1 MFHSSDNLRSN
12 KISDYVK
19 YLKLDTQ
26 IVLESGFAFDD
37 CVIAYETY
45 GQLNVEK
52 NNAILIC
59 HAISGDSH
67 VSKHDDN
74 DADGW
79 WDIMVGP
86 GLYIDTNKYFVI
98 SSNILGGCMGTTGPN
113 HINEKTGDYWGSDFP
128 EISVSDMVLVQSK
141 LIEYLEIDKL
151 LCVIGGSLGAYQSIE
166 WGVRFPDK
174 LHSVISL
181 AGGPRLTSQ
190 GIAFDII
197 GRNAIR
203 RDPYFN
209 DGQYYKQS
217 EGPNT
222 GLALARMLGHI
233 TYLSEESMS
242 EKFDHDRYDPKDVD
256 TDFEKEF
263 SVGSYLAYQGDKF
276 VERFDPNSYI
286 TLSKAMDK
294 FDLGKNSSEISVNLT
309 GKNLKWFLMS
319 FTSDWLFP
327 SSLSEE
333 LTRALIIAK
342 EEVSYIEIPSNCGHD
357 AFLLDDDI
365 KYYGNYVNNFIE
377 NIANDLNVIKNQEY
391 HPDRKISERQDYNII
406 LEFLDNS
413 KRIIDLGCG
422 DGDLLYEIKKIGN
435 ANKILGIDNNLE
447 SLLNASKKGIPVLGL
462 DLNNDLHLINDNQ
475 FDVAILSLTL
485 QSIIEVETVLLEI
498 CRISSKV
505 ILSFPNFAYEPLR
518 KMLYEEGRAPKHTGV
533 LKYEWYNS
541 PNKRYMS
548 ILDFEEFC
556 NIKNFNIINSKYLN
570 TDQNKFIS
578 ENYNFNADLGI
589 FMISKDN

>member
-1 MFHSSDNLRSN
+1 MCIR
-12 KISDYVK
+12 
-19 YLKLDTQ
+19 
-26 IVLESGFAFDD
+26 
-37 CVIAYETY
+37 
-45 GQLNVEK
+45 
-52 NNAILIC
+52 
-59 HAISGDSH
+59 DS
-67 VSKHDDN
+67 
-74 DADGW
+74 
-79 WDIMVGP
+79 
-86 GLYIDTNKYFVI
+86 
-98 SSNILGGCMGTTGPN
+98 
-113 HINEKTGDYWGSDFP
+113 
-128 EISVSDMVLVQSK
+128 MVLVQSK
-141 LIEYLEIDKL
+141 LIEYLKIDKL

-217 EGPNT
+217 EAPTT

-286 TLSKAMDK
+286 TLSNAMDK

-333 LTRALIIAK
+333 LTSALIIAK
-342 EEVSYIEIPSNCGHD
+342 EEVNYIEIPSNCGHD
-357 AFLLDDDI
+357 AF
-365 KYYGNYVNNFIE
+365 
-377 NIANDLNVIKNQEY
+377 
-391 HPDRKISERQDYNII
+391 
-406 LEFLDNS
+406 
-413 KRIIDLGCG
+413 
-422 DGDLLYEIKKIGN
+422 
-435 ANKILGIDNNLE
+435 
-447 SLLNASKKGIPVLGL
+447 
-462 DLNNDLHLINDNQ
+462 
-475 FDVAILSLTL
+475 
-485 QSIIEVETVLLEI
+485 
-498 CRISSKV
+498 
-505 ILSFPNFAYEPLR
+505 
-518 KMLYEEGRAPKHTGV
+518 
-533 LKYEWYNS
+533 
-541 PNKRYMS
+541 
-548 ILDFEEFC
+548 
-556 NIKNFNIINSKYLN
+556 
-570 TDQNKFIS
+570 
-578 ENYNFNADLGI
+578 
-589 FMISKDN
+589 